1 MKKKGQALVEFVI
14 ILPIFILLVLGVI
27 DIGKILYS
35 KINLEEQISDVISF
49 YKGGKSVE
57 EIKDKLDFSKDYQL
71 TIFEDNEYV
80 NVELKKEISIITPGL
95 QFVFDNPYL
104 VVTKRSILNE

>member
-35 KINLEEQISDVISF
+35 KINLEEQMSDVVSF
-49 YKGGKSVE
+49 YKKGKSID
-57 EIKDKLDFSKDYQL
+57 EIKDKLDFSKAYQL
-71 TIFEDNEYV
+71 TITEDNEYV

>member
-35 KINLEEQISDVISF
+35 KINLEEQMSDVVSF
-49 YKGGKSVE
+49 YKSGKSID
-57 EIKDKLDFSKDYQL
+57 EIKDKLDLSKAYQL
-71 TIFEDNEYV
+71 TILEDNEYV